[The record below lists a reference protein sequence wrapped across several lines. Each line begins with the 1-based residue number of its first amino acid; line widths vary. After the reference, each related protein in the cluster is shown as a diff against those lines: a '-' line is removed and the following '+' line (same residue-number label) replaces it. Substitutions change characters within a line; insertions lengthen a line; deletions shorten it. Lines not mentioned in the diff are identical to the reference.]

1 MNLKSTTILSGII
14 TLVRIL
20 SGVISVKVIA
30 VSIGPAG
37 VAYVGQFQSFIAI
50 ISNIAG
56 LGIGNGVIKYVSEH
70 KDDHINFLKTIHTSL
85 YITLLSTFF
94 IAIITFYLSDELSSY
109 ILGTNKYY
117 FIFYILATTLI
128 LFSLGQ
134 LITQVFNGMQ
144 LIQALTKIKIYSSL
158 LGVGITLVLVYFY
171 GIVGALISLVISQ
184 VVIFFIA
191 LYFVKKENLLNASIL
206 KFSYDKQKA
215 RLLFGFSLMSIVSI
229 VLTQARQMYL
239 RDYVITNISTE
250 AAGYWQAV
258 WKISEMYLMIVTT
271 SLSVYYLPK
280 LSSTKSNN
288 LLRIEIFKTA
298 KFILPLVFFAAILIY
313 LSRDLIINVLY
324 TNEFNAIRDLF
335 LFQLIGDF
343 LKIAGW
349 LISFLM
355 VSKAMIK
362 PFIITEIVFILTY
375 LLFSVLLIPV
385 YGLQGLTIAFAINY
399 FLYLIFMIYYFR
411 KILFQ

>member
-1 MNLKSTTILSGII
+1 
-14 TLVRIL
+14 
-20 SGVISVKVIA
+20 
-30 VSIGPAG
+30 
-37 VAYVGQFQSFIAI
+37 
-50 ISNIAG
+50 
-56 LGIGNGVIKYVSEH
+56 
-70 KDDHINFLKTIHTSL
+70 
-85 YITLLSTFF
+85 
-94 IAIITFYLSDELSSY
+94 
-109 ILGTNKYY
+109 
-117 FIFYILATTLI
+117 
-128 LFSLGQ
+128 
-134 LITQVFNGMQ
+134 MQ

-288 LLRIEIFKTA
+288 LLT
-298 KFILPLVFFAAILIY
+298 ILIY